1 MDDCFENC
9 ADSFGRMSNGKRC
22 VLLSLC
28 VGFVAIIV
36 YIAVAI
42 EGVEPTQ
49 FAIIKNNINQNVDPD
64 NQLSGG
70 LHWVGVFNSLIR
82 FPSIHKSIEFSGEQG
97 AQYQKLATRTKE
109 GLDLSLS
116 FGFQYQLRKSEL
128 HLMYLMCQQDY
139 EKIYARIARNA
150 VLQAAG
156 DFEASS
162 YWLNRSFVGDTM
174 KKSLENYLDAAH
186 VDVSGFMLLK
196 IDLPDTYEMAI
207 VKTQV
212 TRQEIITYNQTRIV
226 NMTNQVTENIKA
238 KGLAQIQRINA
249 NATAQATKVLNQ
261 GAGQVAKQNIEYTT
275 LALKQV

>member
-1 MDDCFENC
+1 
-9 ADSFGRMSNGKRC
+9 
-22 VLLSLC
+22 
-28 VGFVAIIV
+28 
-36 YIAVAI
+36 
-42 EGVEPTQ
+42 
-49 FAIIKNNINQNVDPD
+49 
-64 NQLSGG
+64 
-70 LHWVGVFNSLIR
+70 
-82 FPSIHKSIEFSGEQG
+82 
-97 AQYQKLATRTKE
+97 
-109 GLDLSLS
+109 
-116 FGFQYQLRKSEL
+116 
-128 HLMYLMCQQDY
+128 MYLMCQQDY

-156 DFEASS
+156 DFEASA

-238 KGLAQIQRINA
+238 KGLADIQRINA
-249 NATAQATKVLNQ
+249 NASAMATKVLNK

-275 LALKQV
+275 LALKQVQTDLGFSSPKVSLMDYYFYQRIAGLKSDTKNKLGLGVDMTVLDSALG